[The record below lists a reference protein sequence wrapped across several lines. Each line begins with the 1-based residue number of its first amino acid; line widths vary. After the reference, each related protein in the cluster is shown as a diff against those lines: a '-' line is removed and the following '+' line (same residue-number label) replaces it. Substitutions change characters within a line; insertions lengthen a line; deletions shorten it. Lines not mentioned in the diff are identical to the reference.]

1 MNGVKFIEPVWSDC
15 KNQRW
20 WMILR
25 KQNFPDKWG
34 RFMYELRETV
44 NAFTGPAEEK
54 ARQKGGEVSTKSHP

>member
-1 MNGVKFIEPVWSDC
+1 
-15 KNQRW
+15 
-20 WMILR
+20 MILR